1 MRGNHNSKLLSSHA
15 LETTHCGMEAQ
26 RKRDTPSPD
35 SCSCRLGHICGS
47 GDVDSDSYIVNA
59 RVPSIPF
66 FYHHSVIKNMS
77 TFTSRSASQEIPRQ
91 FYSSLKKHIFD
102 RLRELSKDADW
113 SAVPNAVANWS
124 TDDKQEELNL
134 YLDKNPTAR
143 NNYRFTILR
152 AVKTL
157 QQSEG
162 NMSMCMRAQDLDRIN
177 LAEFFFT
184 MFRDL
189 VSSPDV
195 SDLSS
200 FKSLRPSDRELLTE
214 EIYRTN
220 LYQVVYDMRAR
231 LVGGKSRTSRKA
243 PSVKSRRTAA
253 SRITTVSN
261 RPSPIPEAEV
271 PTVRADDSASCA
283 PSEVVSRVGGGLD
296 AQILSLHQK
305 KVEEK
310 KEPLPQ
316 EPVRVEA
323 TPIIVEQKPPTEKPE
338 TVLDLHVPSHS
349 TRRSKFSREP
359 SRKKKPLSFFDTEV
373 SRRTVLSRSE
383 VE

>member
-1 MRGNHNSKLLSSHA
+1 
-15 LETTHCGMEAQ
+15 
-26 RKRDTPSPD
+26 
-35 SCSCRLGHICGS
+35 
-47 GDVDSDSYIVNA
+47 
-59 RVPSIPF
+59 
-66 FYHHSVIKNMS
+66 MS

-102 RLRELSKDADW
+102 RLRELSQSAEW
-113 SAVPNAVANWS
+113 SAVPDAVKNWS
-124 TDDKQEELNL
+124 SDTKQEEMKL

-143 NNYRFTILR
+143 NNYRFTVLR

-162 NMSMCMRAQDLDRIN
+162 NTSMRMRAQDLDRID
-177 LAEFFFT
+177 LEDFFFT
-184 MFRDL
+184 MFRDI
-189 VSSPDV
+189 VCSPDV
-195 SDLSS
+195 SDLSA

-220 LYQVVYDMRAR
+220 LYQVVYDMRNR
-231 LVGGKSRTSRKA
+231 LVGGESRVSSRSKLPPRA
-243 PSVKSRRTAA
+243 PSVKSSRRSAA
-253 SRITTVSN
+253 SRRTIVSK
-261 RPSPIPEAEV
+261 RPAPIVETPPVAAPV
-271 PTVRADDSASCA
+271 PDIRADDSASCA

-305 KVEEK
+305 KLEENK
-310 KEPLPQ
+310 

-323 TPIIVEQKPPTEKPE
+323 TPIVVSITEDKTPTVKKPE
-338 TVLDLHVPSHS
+338 TVLDLDVPSRS
-349 TRRSKFSREP
+349 TRRSKFTREP

>member
-1 MRGNHNSKLLSSHA
+1 
-15 LETTHCGMEAQ
+15 
-26 RKRDTPSPD
+26 
-35 SCSCRLGHICGS
+35 
-47 GDVDSDSYIVNA
+47 
-59 RVPSIPF
+59 
-66 FYHHSVIKNMS
+66 MS
-77 TFTSRSASQEIPRQ
+77 TFTTRSASQEIPRQ

-102 RLRELSKDADW
+102 RLRELSQDADW
-113 SAVPNAVANWS
+113 SAVPDAVANWG
-124 TDDKQEELNL
+124 TDTKQEELNL
-134 YLDKNPTAR
+134 YLGKNPTAR

-162 NMSMCMRAQDLDRIN
+162 NTSMRMRAQDLDRID
-177 LAEFFFT
+177 LEEFFFT

-195 SDLSS
+195 SDLTS
-200 FKSLRPSDRELLTE
+200 FKSLRPSDRELLAE

-231 LVGGKSRTSRKA
+231 LVGGESRTSRRKA

-253 SRITTVSN
+253 SRKTTTSK
-261 RPSPIPEAEV
+261 RPPPIPEAEV
-271 PTVRADDSASCA
+271 PVVRADDSASCA

-305 KVEEK
+305 KVEEN
-310 KEPLPQ
+310 KEPPSTPQ
-316 EPVRVEA
+316 EPVLVQA
-323 TPIIVEQKPPTEKPE
+323 TPILVEQKPPTEKPA

>member
-1 MRGNHNSKLLSSHA
+1 
-15 LETTHCGMEAQ
+15 
-26 RKRDTPSPD
+26 
-35 SCSCRLGHICGS
+35 
-47 GDVDSDSYIVNA
+47 
-59 RVPSIPF
+59 
-66 FYHHSVIKNMS
+66 MS

-102 RLRELSKDADW
+102 RLRELSQDADW
-113 SAVPNAVANWS
+113 SAVPEAVANWS
-124 TDDKQEELNL
+124 TDTKQEELKL

-162 NMSMCMRAQDLDRIN
+162 NTSMRMRAQDLDRID
-177 LAEFFFT
+177 LEEFFFT

-231 LVGGKSRTSRKA
+231 LVGGESRTSRKA
-243 PSVKSRRTAA
+243 PSVVKSRRTTAA
-253 SRITTVSN
+253 SRKTTVVSK
-261 RPSPIPEAEV
+261 RPAPIPEAEV
-271 PTVRADDSASCA
+271 PVVRADDSASCA

-310 KEPLPQ
+310 NEPPPPR

-323 TPIIVEQKPPTEKPE
+323 TPVVVKQKPPSEKPA